1 MATSTFA
8 PASATRGP
16 SYGHGYATTTDTMLL
31 ATVGDREAL
40 TQSAS
45 SRRSQLSCA
54 AVPPSAMSLP
64 GLIRHLADIE
74 RWWFR
79 QQFAVLS
86 GHDGPSSYQG
96 EAVGPP

>member
-1 MATSTFA
+1 
-8 PASATRGP
+8 
-16 SYGHGYATTTDTMLL
+16 
-31 ATVGDREAL
+31 
-40 TQSAS
+40 
-45 SRRSQLSCA
+45 
-54 AVPPSAMSLP
+54 MSLP